1 MESAVSY
8 VGLTKRFGDKVAVDD
23 VTLTIPRGGFFGITG
38 PNGAGKTTMLRM
50 TTGLLR
56 PDAGR
61 VVVAGHDV
69 WSDTVAAKAVI
80 GLVPDQPRL
89 FPKLTG
95 TELLQFTGQLRG
107 LDRTQVRTRAE
118 ELLGVLGL
126 AGDASTLVAD
136 YSLGMTKKLAI
147 AAALLHRPLVVFL
160 DEPFA
165 GVDPVSRQVVETI
178 LGRYAAGGGTVV
190 FSDHAMDV
198 VERLCQNLVIINDG
212 AVLAAGTLAA
222 ITGGRRLQDVFVEMV
237 GGAILA
243 DGELSWLGSSPD
255 SN

>member
-1 MESAVSY
+1 MMDGWWLPA
-8 VGLTKRFGDKVAVDD
+8 
-23 VTLTIPRGGFFGITG
+23 
-38 PNGAGKTTMLRM
+38 TTC
-50 TTGLLR
+50 
-56 PDAGR
+56 GR
-61 VVVAGHDV
+61 
-69 WSDTVAAKAVI
+69 
-80 GLVPDQPRL
+80 

-107 LDRTQVRTRAE
+107 LDRAQVRTRTE

-126 AGDASTLVAD
+126 AAEASTLVAD
-136 YSLGMTKKLAI
+136 SSLGLTKKLAI

-198 VERLCQNLVIINDG
+198 VERLCQNLVIVNDG
-212 AVLAAGTLAA
+212 AVLAAGTLGD
-222 ITGGRRLQDVFVEMV
+222 ITNGRRLQDVFVEMV

>member
-1 MESAVSY
+1 MEPAVAY
-8 VGLTKRFGDKVAVDD
+8 NELTKRFGEKVAVDC
-23 VTLTIPRGGFFGITG
+23 VSLQIPQGGFFGITG
-38 PNGAGKTTMLRM
+38 PNGAGKTTLLRM
-50 TTGLLR
+50 TAGLLR
-56 PDAGR
+56 PDGGS
-61 VVVAGHDV
+61 VSVAGHDV
-69 WSDTVAAKAVI
+69 WSDPASAKAVI

-107 LDRTQVRTRAE
+107 LEGAQVRSRAD
-118 ELLGVLGL
+118 ELLTVLGL
-126 AGDASTLVAD
+126 AADASTLVAD

-165 GVDPVSRQVVETI
+165 GVDPVSRQVVEAI
-178 LGRYAAGGGTVV
+178 LTRYAAGGGTVV

-198 VERLCQNLVIINDG
+198 VERLCENLVIVNDG
-212 AVLAAGTLAA
+212 AVLASGSLGS

-243 DGELSWLGSSPD
+243 DGELAWLGSLPD
-255 SN
+255 